1 MDSSDYTAI
10 VITALAIAACMVVV
24 LVWLHNRSELSRLE
38 LESAAAI
45 ANDDRLRQLT
55 NQSVAAQQVTAEEIA
70 RVRTEMASLGSRMA
84 TIEQLMRDVDS

>member
-1 MDSSDYTAI
+1 LDSSDYTAI
-10 VITALAIAACMVVV
+10 VITSLAIAACMIVV
-24 LVWLHNRSELSRLE
+24 LVWLHNRSELNRLE